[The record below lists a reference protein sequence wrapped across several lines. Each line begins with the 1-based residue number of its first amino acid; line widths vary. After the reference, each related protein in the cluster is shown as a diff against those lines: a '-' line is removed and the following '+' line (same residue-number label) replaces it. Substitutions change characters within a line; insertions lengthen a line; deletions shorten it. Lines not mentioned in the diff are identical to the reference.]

1 MIQKLF
7 TGAMLLMSLSFCAAA
22 APAAEHSAKKP
33 YHTVRRSSGQKNHRL
48 ARAVKA
54 GMRHRVVVAGRKSAH
69 SRSASGVIASRAA
82 SRTTVCWTGDAATI
96 ALSNEF
102 RRQKGHLGWPV
113 AGTVSA
119 SFGPQ
124 KYAGEIYHNNLGTTI
139 DCAEG
144 ADVRA
149 VYSGEVT
156 SVTDIAGVLCVIL
169 QHGSYYTAYSNLV
182 TTTVVKGDQVQA
194 GEPLGRIAAIGQL
207 EFMLSDEGGHFT
219 TRSSG

>member
-1 MIQKLF
+1 
-7 TGAMLLMSLSFCAAA
+7 MLLTFLSFSAGAT
-22 APAAEHSAKKP
+22 PAAEHNAKKP

-54 GMRHRVVVAGRKSAH
+54 GMRHRATVAGHRSGH
-69 SRSASGVIASRAA
+69 SRAAAGVIASGAA
-82 SRTTVCWTGDAATI
+82 SRTTVRWTGDPATT
-96 ALSNEF
+96 ALTNEF
-102 RRQKGHLGWPV
+102 RRQKGHLVWPV

-139 DCAEG
+139 DCSEG

-194 GEPLGRIAAIGQL
+194 GEPLGRIAAVGQL
-207 EFMLSDEGGHFT
+207 EFMLSDEGGHFYDPELWLKK
-219 TRSSG
+219 

>member
-7 TGAMLLMSLSFCAAA
+7 TGAMLLTLLSFRAAA
-22 APAAEHSAKKP
+22 TPAAEHNAKKP

-54 GMRHRVVVAGRKSAH
+54 GMRHRATVAGH
-69 SRSASGVIASRAA
+69 RSGRAASGVTTSGATLRVTANPAA
-82 SRTTVCWTGDAATI
+82 A

-102 RRQKGHLGWPV
+102 RRQKGHLDWPV
-113 AGTVSA
+113 AGTVSS

-124 KYAGEIYHNNLGTTI
+124 KFAGDIYHNNVGLTI

-144 ADVRA
+144 TDVRA

-169 QHGSYYTAYSNLV
+169 HHGSYYTAYSNLI

-207 EFMLSDEGGHFT
+207 EFMLSDEAGHFYDPELWLKK
-219 TRSSG
+219 